1 MEMKEILNLILTKV
15 EGLEEGQARLEA
27 SMARLEERQDK
38 LESSMVRL
46 EEKQAMLEE
55 GQAKLFV
62 GFKDLGERLDRVEK
76 KLDAVVEQTAGLLEF
91 RTETEKK
98 LGEISGDIRIL
109 AGELGR
115 QNLEIERIKL
125 KVG

>member
-15 EGLEEGQARLEA
+15 EGLEKGQARLES
-27 SMARLEERQDK
+27 SMARLEERQDR

-62 GFKDLGERLDRVEK
+62 GFKDLGEHLDRVEK

>member
-1 MEMKEILNLILTKV
+1 MEMKEILNLILAKV
-15 EGLEEGQARLEA
+15 EGLEEGQTRLEA
-27 SMARLEERQDK
+27 SMAPLEER
-38 LESSMVRL
+38 
-46 EEKQAMLEE
+46 QAMLEE